1 VYTVFLAGG
10 VGSGK
15 STVAKELELLGVSR
29 IDLDQLSRDVLA
41 PGTEVTKQI
50 ARAFGQ
56 DLCDPV
62 TGQLNRGLL
71 AQRAFSKPQYAKL
84 LESIELPA
92 IKALLMHRLNELASQ
107 DNPPSM
113 CVVEIPL
120 LDRMADD
127 LSMADEVLVV
137 CCPLAVRRERAIQ
150 RGMDGVDFDARV
162 ANQPSD
168 KWLRAHA
175 TSVIENE
182 GTLQELKQKVR
193 NWYREHVVGDD
204 DG

>member
-1 VYTVFLAGG
+1 MYTVFLAGG

-29 IDLDQLSRDVLA
+29 IDLDQLSRDVLTA
-41 PGTEVTKQI
+41 GSPVTKEI
-50 ARAFGQ
+50 AEAFGK
-56 DLCDPV
+56 DLLDPA
-62 TGQLNRGLL
+62 TGELNRRLL
-71 AQRAFSKPQYAKL
+71 ATRAFSTPDHAAQ
-84 LESIELPA
+84 LEAIELPA
-92 IKALLMHRLNELASQ
+92 IKALLLRKLDDLATRE
-107 DNPPSM
+107 DPPLM

-137 CCPLAVRRERAIQ
+137 CCPMEVRRERAIQ
-150 RGMDGVDFDARV
+150 RGMEGRDFDARV

-175 TSVIENE
+175 THVIEND
-182 GTLQELKQKVR
+182 GTHAELRQKVR
-193 NWYREHVVGDD
+193 DWYDERVG
-204 DG
+204 GRLP